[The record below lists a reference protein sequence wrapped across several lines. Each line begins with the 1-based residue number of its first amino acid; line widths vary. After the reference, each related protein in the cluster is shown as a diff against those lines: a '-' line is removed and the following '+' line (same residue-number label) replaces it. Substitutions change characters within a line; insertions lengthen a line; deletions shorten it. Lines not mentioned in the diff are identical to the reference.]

1 MVIEMGTLYS
11 NEIVG
16 RCTSFYCIV
25 SFFNWCL
32 EWGQL
37 KSWSVNFHAFTAPKC
52 FPSLSIYQASI
63 EAPPP
68 LPYNWWLYIWQFL
81 QTTHFHSHLQT
92 DNQNVIT
99 VSTLGSHRSKWA
111 TRRHRRLNKK
121 LKQRGREWQRGEI
134 RTGER
139 GTDGGPVEWRLRLDS
154 SLRYPDLIRWPITVT
169 LANHLM
175 SMSFTT
181 GSATQSLTFPFSPYY
196 RHQSKA
202 VFY

>member
-1 MVIEMGTLYS
+1 MGTLYS

-16 RCTSFYCIV
+16 RCTSFLLYCFI
-25 SFFNWCL
+25 FNWCL

-37 KSWSVNFHAFTAPKC
+37 KSWSVISCIHSAKM
-52 FPSLSIYQASI
+52 FPSLSIYQARHWS
-63 EAPPP
+63 PPP
-68 LPYNWWLYIWQFL
+68 HLTIDGSTYGNFFRHP
-81 QTTHFHSHLQT
+81 FHSHLQT

-111 TRRHRRLNKK
+111 TRKASEVEQEAQT
-121 LKQRGREWQRGEI
+121 QRGREWQRGEI